1 MDFEYTAE
9 QESFRHK
16 VRAWL
21 DANLPKDLCVDDAQD
36 ERVAPNREVFDRRRA
51 WQAQLHEAGYAGL
64 SWPKEY
70 GGRAASLIEQ
80 VIWDEEYSRARAPV
94 LPNYFGL
101 GLCGPTLMNWGT
113 EAQKKRFLPRILGA
127 EDIWCQGYSEPGAGS
142 DLAGLSTRAADMGD
156 YFLVNG
162 QKVWTSGAQ
171 YADWM
176 FMLART
182 DPQAPKHRGISYL
195 LLDMK
200 SPGVTVRPLVLMNG
214 HRTSTKSSSTTCK
227 CRRKTWSARSTKDGK
242 SR

>member
-1 MDFEYTAE
+1 MNA
-9 QESFRHK
+9 SRPIAK
-16 VRAWL
+16 SSIAAARG
-21 DANLPKDLCVDDAQD
+21 
-36 ERVAPNREVFDRRRA
+36 R
-51 WQAQLHEAGYAGL
+51 AQLHTAGYAGL

-70 GGRAASLIEQ
+70 GGHAASLIEQ

-113 EAQKKRFLPRILGA
+113 EAQKKRFLPRILA
-127 EDIWCQGYSEPGAGS
+127 ADDIWCQGYSEPGAGS
-142 DLAGLSTRAADMGD
+142 DLAGLPRAPPIMGD

-182 DPQAPKHRGISYL
+182 DSRGAQASRHQL
-195 LLDMK
+195 LAI
-200 SPGVTVRPLVLMNG
+200 G
-214 HRTSTKSSSTTCK
+214 HEKP
-227 CRRKTWSARSTKDGK
+227 RRRRCGRWS
-242 SR
+242 